1 MTFRSNNKKLKI
13 AIVGCGRIFL
23 NHYKSLIKLQNKF
36 ELMALCEIDKNKTK
50 NLQNYSLPIYSSV
63 KELIKNHQLDYVT
76 LCTPSGL
83 HYSQAKFFLS
93 KKINV
98 ITEKPIALKLQHTLN
113 MINLAKKNNCKL
125 YVVKQNRFNPT
136 VTLVKNLIKNKKL
149 GKIYLVNVN
158 LFWNRNQNYFNLAK
172 WRGTKKLDGG
182 IFWNQGSHYFD
193 LLCWLFGR
201 MESIQSFTSK
211 LKVKVETEDV
221 GVVNIKWKSGLL
233 GSMNMTILA
242 DKNREG
248 SLTIISEKGM
258 IKIGGKALNKIELFE
273 IKNFNI
279 KLKNKISY
287 NTESVYGKGHFDFY
301 KDVSKNRNKNIPN
314 SIYQEYINTVEFL
327 ESSYLSSHKSKIVK
341 LK

>member
-1 MTFRSNNKKLKI
+1 MVGRIKI
-13 AIVGCGRIFL
+13 AIVGCGRIFI
-23 NHYKSLIKLQNKF
+23 NHYNSILKLNKYF
-36 ELMALCEIDKNKTK
+36 ELVALCEIDKSKIK
-50 NLQNYSLPIYSSV
+50 YLSKYSLPVYTSINQ
-63 KELIKNHQLDYVT
+63 LLKNHKLDYVA
-76 LCTPSGL
+76 LSTPSGL
-83 HYSQAKFFLS
+83 HYEQSIFFLN

-98 ITEKPIALKLQHTLN
+98 ITEKPISLKLSHTKK
-113 MINLAKKNNCKL
+113 MIALAKKNKCKL
-125 YVVKQNRFNPT
+125 FVVKQNRFNPT
-136 VTLVKNLIKNKKL
+136 VKYLKNLIEKKKL

-201 MESIQSFTSK
+201 IDSIHSFTSK

-221 GVVNIKWKSGLL
+221 GVVNIKWKSGVL

-248 SLTIISEKGM
+248 SLTIISEKGI
-258 IKIGGKALNKIELFE
+258 IKIGGKALNNIELCE
-273 IKNFNI
+273 IKNLNL
-279 KLKNKISY
+279 KEKNKISY
-287 NTESVYGKGHFDFY
+287 NTDSVYGNGHIDFY
-301 KDVSKNRNKNIPN
+301 KYVAKNRNKKISN
-314 SIYQEYINTVEFL
+314 SLYKEYINTVEFL
-327 ESSYLSSHKSKIVK
+327 ESANFSSYKSKIVK